1 MLIFVGSDSVEA
13 TVEGL
18 LMAANEMLAPQRQF
32 VPQKFDAS
40 DWSHIEPL
48 GKALL
53 DRPINSV
60 IDLEKWLLDF
70 SEFSSV
76 LDEYRTRRYID
87 MSCHTDDPAIE
98 KRYMHYVQNI
108 EPTLK
113 PIDFDTDISQFVSL
127 ALVVSNL
134 LREVNL
140 ARPNCG

>member
-1 MLIFVGSDSVEA
+1 MVANA
-13 TVEGL
+13 TK
-18 LMAANEMLAPQRQF
+18 APSRQF
-32 VPQKFDAS
+32 VPRSFDPA
-40 DWSHIEPL
+40 DWPQIQPL

-108 EPTLK
+108 EPRLK
-113 PIDFDTDISQFVSL
+113 PIDFALKKQFL
-127 ALVVSNL
+127 
-134 LREVNL
+134 E
-140 ARPNCG
+140 